1 MSHRLFPKL
10 TLAVLFVAATV
21 PSFSQVAPAATVG
34 GLPIT
39 VGVGLSD
46 YDLDWGY
53 GSRMV
58 GISAYVDWDLFILP
72 GPLRNLSIQAEG
84 NDISYGRP
92 ARLPIMR
99 QDTGL
104 GGLKYTYRHY
114 PNLLPYVKYMGGIG
128 SIDFPNTSNRYYTHD
143 TFGVWAPGVGVEYQI
158 GGGCGCG
165 ATTNTK
171 SGTRPSGQE
180 TLPRK
185 ASQSEAPTISGQHTL
200 IRLRRTNRILSFCTM
215 ENVVGSWPRNR
226 RYSAL
231 PDPT

>member
-10 TLAVLFVAATV
+10 TLAILFVAATV

-158 GGGCGCG
+158 WRRLWVRGDYEYQIWNKTFGPRDLTPQGFTIGGSYHFRSTY
-165 ATTNTK
+165 AHSST
-171 SGTRPSGQE
+171 
-180 TLPRK
+180 
-185 ASQSEAPTISGQHTL
+185 
-200 IRLRRTNRILSFCTM
+200 
-215 ENVVGSWPRNR
+215 EN
-226 RYSAL
+226 
-231 PDPT
+231 